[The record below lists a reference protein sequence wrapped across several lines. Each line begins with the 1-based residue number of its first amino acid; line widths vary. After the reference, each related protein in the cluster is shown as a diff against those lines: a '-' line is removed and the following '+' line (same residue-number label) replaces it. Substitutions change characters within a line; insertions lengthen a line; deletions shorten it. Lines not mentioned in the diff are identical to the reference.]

1 MTPPLP
7 VSLSERLKSTID
19 PITGSCKHHPSI
31 QLCQLVA
38 NGTRWSIVRKV
49 CIKCGSRAPVGGLHR
64 HKSGKAVTNPGR
76 PAPGKLHPKER
87 AEAERKER
95 EEASGTLRE
104 REAKQL
110 QKEIDATKARRKQK
124 EIDTI
129 ESTSISYDPS
139 SNSSRRSTSVDKVS
153 EGERSGV
160 DDRFT
165 VVKQPS
171 ALRLRDKSRAGRRRS
186 SDIVTE
192 SERSSVTLHLRDKS
206 LGRRRSSDI
215 ITESERGSVALRLRD
230 KSRAG
235 RRRSS
240 DIVTESERGSVDLRL
255 RDKTRGRRRDD
266 REARRLFKEIEAPN
280 NTSLN
285 GFPSEV
291 LVLLSSSDKSPGRRR
306 ISESESSCDDDR
318 FNVTQRS
325 ASCSRDFRV
334 NPSALLKAFYH

>member
-1 MTPPLP
+1 
-7 VSLSERLKSTID
+7 
-19 PITGSCKHHPSI
+19 
-31 QLCQLVA
+31 
-38 NGTRWSIVRKV
+38 
-49 CIKCGSRAPVGGLHR
+49 
-64 HKSGKAVTNPGR
+64 
-76 PAPGKLHPKER
+76 
-87 AEAERKER
+87 
-95 EEASGTLRE
+95 LRE

-255 RDKTRGRRRDD
+255 RDKTRGPTT
-266 REARRLFKEIEAPN
+266 I
-280 NTSLN
+280 
-285 GFPSEV
+285 
-291 LVLLSSSDKSPGRRR
+291 
-306 ISESESSCDDDR
+306 
-318 FNVTQRS
+318 
-325 ASCSRDFRV
+325 
-334 NPSALLKAFYH
+334 